1 MTAAKAQP
9 ALDAPG
15 VVIVGG
21 GPAGLTCATILAR
34 AGVCIAVIDREGL
47 GGRLVN
53 ADQVY
58 DIPDVASGTSGAE
71 AAGRLAET
79 AVESGV
85 RVEFAEV
92 DSITRAKSESMWTV
106 AFGSESITAGSVVL
120 ASGSRPTRL
129 SVPGADGLEGR
140 GISYCPSC
148 DGPLFKGKDIVVL
161 LGDEWGADETVQLA
175 RSVRSVRALIHPDA
189 DPRLEGHL
197 DRLADLPGVSVER
210 DVALRAVL
218 GASVVSGISVVVRSE
233 ARTMACEGIFS
244 SLRTTPNAELVADA
258 VRLDKA
264 GAIMVDEAFR
274 ASAAGLFAIG
284 EARGSN
290 AGTATEAI
298 ADGRALAM
306 QLTRALTSAAG
317 SVQVG

>member
-9 ALDAPG
+9 ALSAHG

-21 GPAGLTCATILAR
+21 GPAGLVCATALAR
-34 AGVCIAVIDREGL
+34 AGVGVVVIDREGL

-53 ADQVY
+53 ADQVC

-71 AAGRLAET
+71 AAGQLAEA

-92 DSITRAKSESMWTV
+92 ETIARADSETTWTV
-106 AFGSESITAGSVVL
+106 TFGSESITTGAVVL
-120 ASGSRPTRL
+120 AAGSRPTRL
-129 SVPGADGLEGR
+129 SVPGADRLEGR

-148 DGPLFKGKDIVVL
+148 DGPLFKGKDVVVL

-175 RSVRSVRALIHPDA
+175 RSARSVRALIHPGA
-189 DPRLEGHL
+189 DPRLERHL
-197 DRLADLPGVSVER
+197 DRLAGLPGVSIQRHV
-210 DVALRAVL
+210 DLRAVL
-218 GASVVSGISVVVRSE
+218 GDPVVSGISAAVQGE
-233 ARTMACEGIFS
+233 EQKMATEGIFS

-258 VRLDKA
+258 VRLDEA
-264 GAIMVDEAFR
+264 GAIMVDKAFR
-274 ASAAGLFAIG
+274 TSAAGLFAIG
-284 EARGSN
+284 ETRGGSS
-290 AGTATEAI
+290 GTATEAI

-306 QLTRALTSAAG
+306 QLTRGRTSAAH